1 MTTPSVVITDTGAHD
16 PGPAVRLLA
25 EAGFRTRVLETRD
38 PERVAAEAV
47 GAVALIV
54 HHTRVDAALLD
65 ALPTLRLILTT
76 DPHGSGID
84 VAEAERRGLWVCL
97 PPRRESAAQ
106 AAARALSMA
115 LAQLRRIAAE
125 RLTCFRPAPRA
136 CDLTL
141 GLIGMESA
149 ATEFANLALPLF
161 RRVGGTGAQWCR
173 WPHGVVQTDLYE
185 LLATADIVSLHLP
198 ATPATRSLIGAHTLP
213 RMRPGAIL
221 INLASPDLVDRDAL
235 LTALDTGMLAGYSAG
250 YALAE
255 TGHFHESC
263 ALRHHPSVVFSPEQ
277 PGPTGDQLCAL
288 ARHVIA
294 WRDRGFPFTTG
305 ANPLPLAAS
314 PLHAPCSRSRFR
326 TTGPDGRSATS
337 MAGEASALR

>member
-1 MTTPSVVITDTGAHD
+1 MKIEETRSLDDLALTTA
-16 PGPAVRLLA
+16 
-25 EAGFRTRVLETRD
+25 LETLAAT
-38 PERVAAEAV
+38 EREAT
-47 GAVALIV
+47 VALIV

-106 AAARALSMA
+106 AAARVLSMA

-161 RRVGGTGAQWCR
+161 RRVVGTGAQWCR
-173 WPHGVVQTDLYE
+173 WPLPRSAPFRNTRPIPVRNARRIRHSRICQTD
-185 LLATADIVSLHLP
+185 
-198 ATPATRSLIGAHTLP
+198 
-213 RMRPGAIL
+213 
-221 INLASPDLVDRDAL
+221 
-235 LTALDTGMLAGYSAG
+235 
-250 YALAE
+250 
-255 TGHFHESC
+255 
-263 ALRHHPSVVFSPEQ
+263 
-277 PGPTGDQLCAL
+277 
-288 ARHVIA
+288 
-294 WRDRGFPFTTG
+294 
-305 ANPLPLAAS
+305 
-314 PLHAPCSRSRFR
+314 
-326 TTGPDGRSATS
+326 
-337 MAGEASALR
+337 

>member
-106 AAARALSMA
+106 AAARATSSSVHLVSC
-115 LAQLRRIAAE
+115 RAA
-125 RLTCFRPAPRA
+125 A
-136 CDLTL
+136 
-141 GLIGMESA
+141 
-149 ATEFANLALPLF
+149 
-161 RRVGGTGAQWCR
+161 
-173 WPHGVVQTDLYE
+173 
-185 LLATADIVSLHLP
+185 VS
-198 ATPATRSLIGAHTLP
+198 S
-213 RMRPGAIL
+213 
-221 INLASPDLVDRDAL
+221 
-235 LTALDTGMLAGYSAG
+235 
-250 YALAE
+250 
-255 TGHFHESC
+255 
-263 ALRHHPSVVFSPEQ
+263 FSPVR
-277 PGPTGDQLCAL
+277 P
-288 ARHVIA
+288 
-294 WRDRGFPFTTG
+294 W
-305 ANPLPLAAS
+305 LPI
-314 PLHAPCSRSRFR
+314 
-326 TTGPDGRSATS
+326 
-337 MAGEASALR
+337 M